1 MYTYSYGEISL
12 VWYLAG
18 LDHLFFYGREK
29 AMLQKVKAFLEK
41 KLPFLFDDDLYFKV
55 RDVVRLLGDL
65 IVWPYNY
72 VKSFFK

>member
-1 MYTYSYGEISL
+1 MYAYSYGEKSL
-12 VWYLAG
+12 GGFLARA
-18 LDHLFFYGREK
+18 DHYILNGREK
-29 AMLQKVKAFLEK
+29 SMLQKVKAFFEK

-55 RDVVRLLGDL
+55 RDVLRLLGDL

>member
-1 MYTYSYGEISL
+1 MGDPWARP
-12 VWYLAG
+12 VRYLLG
-18 LDHLFFYGREK
+18 LADHILEREGK
-29 AMLQKVKAFLEK
+29 RMLNKVKAFLEK

-55 RDVVRLLGDL
+55 RDVLRHLGDL